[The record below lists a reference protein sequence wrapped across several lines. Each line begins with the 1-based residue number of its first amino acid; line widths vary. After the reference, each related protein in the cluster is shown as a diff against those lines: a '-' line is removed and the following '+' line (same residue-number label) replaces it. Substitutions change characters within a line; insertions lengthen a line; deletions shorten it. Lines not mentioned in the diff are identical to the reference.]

1 MKCLICGKEVDKA
14 EIIFIETDNG
24 ICKECAKTLNE
35 DYELNEGREDDV
47 CARNHQFRENSGKI
61 QGKLSKYSIRNPR

>member
-1 MKCLICGKEVDKA
+1 MKCLICGKEVDEI

-35 DYELNEGREDDV
+35 DYELNEGKEDDV

-61 QGKLSKYSIRNPR
+61 QGKFRENSLNIP

>member
-1 MKCLICGKEVDKA
+1 MKCLVCGKEVDKA

-35 DYELNEGREDDV
+35 DYELNEGRENEGRGDDI
-47 CARNHQFRENSGKI
+47 CTRNLQNCTR
-61 QGKLSKYSIRNPR
+61 